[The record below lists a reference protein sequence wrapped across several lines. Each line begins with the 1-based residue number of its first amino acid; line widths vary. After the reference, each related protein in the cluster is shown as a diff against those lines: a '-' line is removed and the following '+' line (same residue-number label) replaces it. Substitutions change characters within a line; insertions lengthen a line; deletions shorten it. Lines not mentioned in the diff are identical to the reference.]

1 MPFVCSW
8 QENYTLPSLSSS
20 LDLNFRFALLSFI
33 RTVFCLVFLPTNL
46 MAQKVLWVKHLGG
59 KTSKAQLEGLKVN
72 GNSQWLFLRSDQ
84 NLMEGRREFPFTD
97 SSNTRAFSIQEGG
110 DISLLDSIP
119 EKFLDLLSTTSS
131 GQKTLKSES
140 SNGNSYLAYGRS
152 SAMSLPGN
160 PDWNLAYLDGNSN
173 RLWDI
178 QLPEGVKIRK
188 VDMLGNGNCLLAGS
202 FIKGNSES
210 DIWFGIWDSKGKEL
224 MQRSFGGKTADE
236 AFSACHDAEGKI
248 YISGYLAP
256 DSSFLGNTND
266 LSGKDKD
273 GFIACYDMAG
283 NEKFLYRQRGQ
294 GLCRVEHI
302 AATPQGNI
310 LFASTFTGKDW
321 RLSPFGFP
329 RIGKQDI
336 VLGSIDP
343 RTGKEKDNA
352 LRIFPN
358 PAREIVYFSLQKPAL
373 KGRIQASLHSK
384 DGRIL
389 QEMQISAQ
397 TGSSY
402 RFNVSNTTPGAYFIS
417 LKSGGKTLTE
427 RVVVE

>member
-1 MPFVCSW
+1 MRFVYSW
-8 QENYTLPSLSSS
+8 QENYTLPRLSSS
-20 LDLNFRFALLSFI
+20 LDLTFHLAQIKVIS
-33 RTVFCLVFLPTNL
+33 TVFCLVFLPSTL
-46 MAQKVLWVKHLGG
+46 LAQKVLWVKHLAG
-59 KTSKAQLEGLKVN
+59 KTAKAQLEGLKT
-72 GNSQWLFLRSDQ
+72 GGKSQFLLLRSDQ
-84 NLMEGRREFPFTD
+84 NLMDGRRELPFSD
-97 SSNTRAFSIQEGG
+97 SSSTKALSIQEGG
-110 DISLLDSIP
+110 EISLLDSIP
-119 EKFLDLLSTTSS
+119 EQYLQLLEAASN
-131 GQKTLKSES
+131 GQKALKSES
-140 SNGNSYLAYGRS
+140 SNGNSYQAYGRS
-152 SAMSLPGN
+152 SAMLLPGN
-160 PDWNLAYLDGNSN
+160 SDWNLAFLDGNNN

-202 FIKGNSES
+202 FIKGNSAS

-224 MQRSFGGKTADE
+224 MHRSFGGKTADE

-248 YISGYLAP
+248 YVSGYLAP
-256 DSSFLGNTND
+256 DSTFLGNTSD
-266 LSGKDKD
+266 MSGNDKD

-294 GLCRVEHI
+294 GFCRVEHI
-302 AATPQGNI
+302 AATPEGNI

-329 RIGKQDI
+329 RLGKQDI

-373 KGRIQASLHSK
+373 KGKIQASMHSK
-384 DGRIL
+384 DGKIL

-427 RVVVE
+427 RLVVE